1 VVATPPIPDP
11 TPSADQPADGV
22 GSVRSYS
29 VHSQLVNSNNPVT
42 SNLDA
47 SLQGLVELLSSLDSL
62 ESGTT
67 ATQFLETNGI
77 NGLTTVTLPT
87 ALQDGVDPPAPT
99 VSATES
105 QVSTAPASPPPASSP
120 AAVTELP
127 SSQTPTSGAT
137 SMVMPVAPFPDV
149 TAHSRED
156 IRFILARLE
165 AKVSQLQRKIDEP
178 TTLINPLL
186 PLITE
191 LLSIKNTEFHESLL
205 QALTPLIDQ
214 AIHLRN
220 QEASAQ
226 MGAAIAEILPA
237 AIRHEIETAPTS
249 FAKAIAPELALALQ
263 EQSRLDP
270 DAIAQTLGP
279 QMGEAIKTQIVVE
292 KDAMVDALYP
302 VIGNTISKYMAEVV
316 KSINAKVEDSLS
328 PSGVRRKI
336 QAKLQGVSEAE
347 LILKESMG
355 FSIQAILLIH
365 KASGLVMRDLQPAS
379 SFQIEAD
386 MLAGMLTAIRSFVGE
401 CMTQPGNDSELHE
414 IEYNTSKIIVE
425 VAGYCYLAVIVKGEP
440 SQELIQAI
448 RQSLSQIVL
457 KAGKGMAHYDG
468 DPSLLPASIDI
479 NLQQILQ
486 VELQRQSKPKRPVML
501 LILLGLTLASLGIWG
516 YRAYI
521 ARQVEAK
528 ATDALNHTPEL
539 AIYNIEPQVQW
550 GKLIL
555 QGRLPNAYLR
565 QRAEGVVKQVA
576 GQWPLRNQIVTVQA
590 PAEPTATAGEVE
602 RITWLF
608 NQRPG
613 VAITTKH
620 PFGSNRVDVTG
631 VVTDFQDSL
640 QLSNALERIPGINK
654 VINTVQVQPV
664 LETQLLFSSNSDQLE
679 SSAELNRLEVIRQF
693 LDQNPGVSL
702 KIIGHTDPTGEP
714 GRNQTLSIERARQVE
729 QLLLARGISPNRLRP
744 EGSSTP
750 PPGLSAQH
758 PLRLGRVVRFEVF
771 ISSKK

>member
-1 VVATPPIPDP
+1 VVAALPPPDP
-11 TPSADQPADGV
+11 TLPAEPSPGEVPV
-22 GSVRSYS
+22 GSNGVKSS
-29 VHSQLVNSNNPVT
+29 
-42 SNLDA
+42 LDE
-47 SLQGLVELLSSLDSL
+47 SLRGLVELLASLDSL

-67 ATQFLETNGI
+67 TTKFLETHGIGGMNG
-77 NGLTTVTLPT
+77 GTAATLPT
-87 ALQDGVDPPAPT
+87 AVQADPAPT
-99 VSATES
+99 PSPTAASAAAS
-105 QVSTAPASPPPASSP
+105 ASMVVSTVPIPE
-120 AAVTELP
+120 AV
-127 SSQTPTSGAT
+127 
-137 SMVMPVAPFPDV
+137 
-149 TAHSRED
+149 AHPRED

-220 QEASAQ
+220 QEASIQ
-226 MGAAIAEILPA
+226 MGAAIAEILPT

-263 EQSRLDP
+263 EQTKLDP

-279 QMGEAIKTQIVVE
+279 QMGDAIKTQIVVE

-328 PSGVRRKI
+328 PSGIRRKI

-365 KASGLVMRDLQPAS
+365 KSSGLVMRDLQPAS

-414 IEYNTSKIIVE
+414 IEYNASKIIVE

-440 SQELIQAI
+440 SSELIQTI
-448 RQSLSQIVL
+448 RQNLSQIVL
-457 KAGKGMAHYDG
+457 KAGKVLANYDG
-468 DPSLLPASIDI
+468 DPSVLPASIDL

-486 VELQRQSKPKRPVML
+486 AELQRQTKPKRPVAL
-501 LILLGLTLASLGIWG
+501 LVILGLGLAALGFWG
-516 YRAYI
+516 YRTYI
-521 ARQVEAK
+521 ARQVEAR
-528 ATDALNHTPEL
+528 ATDVLNHTPEL
-539 AIYNIEPQVQW
+539 AIYNIEPQVHW
-550 GKLIL
+550 GKLTL
-555 QGRLPNAYLR
+555 RGRLPNAYLR
-565 QRAEGVVKQVA
+565 QRAEGVVRQVA
-576 GQWPLRNQIVTVQA
+576 GQWPLQNRIVAIQV
-590 PAEPTATAGEVE
+590 PSEPTSTAGEVE
-602 RITWLF
+602 RVAWIF

-613 VAITTKH
+613 VAITAKH
-620 PFGSNRVDVTG
+620 DFGSRRVEVTG
-631 VVTDFQDSL
+631 AVPDLQESL
-640 QLSNALERIPGINK
+640 QLSNALEKIPGIHQ
-654 VINTVQVQPV
+654 VINTVQVRPI
-664 LETQLLFSSNSDQLE
+664 LAIQLLFNANSDQLE

-702 KIIGHTDPTGEP
+702 KIIGHTDTTGEQAH
-714 GRNQTLSIERARQVE
+714 NQALSLERARQVK
-729 QLLLARGISPNRLRP
+729 QLLLARGVNPNRLQI
-744 EGSSTP
+744 EGSPTP
-750 PPGLSAQH
+750 PPGLSAQYPH
-758 PLRLGRVVRFEVF
+758 RLSRVVRFEVF
-771 ISSKK
+771 IANE